1 MERKT
6 GLGLAPAVTTGVLP
20 PLGKQD
26 CRTAICC
33 KMKAASHS
41 LIPRHASEAVLLFEQ
56 KDFCCMP
63 TLAMAP
69 TMPACQGG
77 SMAKQANRRLLVR

>member
-6 GLGLAPAVTTGVLP
+6 ELGLAPAVTTGVSP
-20 PLGKQD
+20 PLGKRD

-41 LIPRHASEAVLLFEQ
+41 LIPRDASEGVLPFKQ
-56 KDFCCMP
+56 KDFCRMP
-63 TLAMAP
+63 ALAMAP
-69 TMPACQGG
+69 TMPAREAAWRSRQHGKAG
-77 SMAKQANRRLLVR
+77 R